1 MRAKAV
7 PENPPEA
14 PQSPIPLPEQPGMY
28 AGYSTIEIRKGF
40 KDSNQV
46 DHESTDAEIISV
58 RQFFAPHTEVNLSM
72 GLTINLGNYESAR
85 IDVGIRVPCYLE
97 EASEAYEF
105 SKKFATER
113 LTVER
118 TKIKSWADSR
128 TKKDL
133 F

>member
-1 MRAKAV
+1 
-7 PENPPEA
+7 
-14 PQSPIPLPEQPGMY
+14 MY